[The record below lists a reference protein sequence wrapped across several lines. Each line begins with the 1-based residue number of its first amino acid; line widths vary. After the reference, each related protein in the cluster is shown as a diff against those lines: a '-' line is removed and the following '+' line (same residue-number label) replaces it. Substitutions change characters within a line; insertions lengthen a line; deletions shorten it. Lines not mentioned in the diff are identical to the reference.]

1 MIQPEDLARALA
13 YVLTELRNKE
23 IKNFVAIACDEHRL
37 GMSVVVPLLKEAGFE
52 VPTIVWDI
60 RELQKIFRNMFSSAC
75 FHCTIHLADEIYAK
89 DTYNQQLIDIC
100 NSNNSKNVN
109 AILLLVEH
117 VNRLPEIM
125 LNMWKFEEHIDKPI
139 SVSGLNNDLLRLYLT
154 HVKQELPPV
163 TYEDC
168 AAGAGLLQLLVFDA
182 LWCLCPA
189 SVTEP
194 DDSEAPST
202 SAKR

>member
-1 MIQPEDLARALA
+1 MAKALA
-13 YVLTELRNKE
+13 YVLAELRNKE

-37 GMSVVVPLLKEAGFE
+37 GMSVVVPLLKEAGYE

-75 FHCTIHLADEIYAK
+75 FHCTIHIADALYSK

-125 LNMWKFEEHIDKPI
+125 LNMWNFEEHKDKLI
-139 SVSGLNNDLLRLYLT
+139 AVSGLNNDLLRLYLA
-154 HVKQELPPV
+154 HVKKELPPI

-168 AAGAGLLQLLVFDA
+168 TTGAGLLQLLVFDA
-182 LWCLCPA
+182 LWCLNPQA
-189 SVTEP
+189 SEPEP
-194 DDSEAPST
+194 DLEQPST
-202 SAKR
+202 SSKRK